1 MAVEVPVQRGPVIRT
16 PERRVRG
23 VRKALAVTAAA
34 TGLAVTGLL
43 GYEAIQP
50 KQQAPEPTPIAGGIG
65 MPTSTPT
72 PEIKIT
78 PSPEVSPSPSPEASP
93 SPVPSATPEATPV
106 PSIEKVKLAAEGLVT
121 RETKD
126 YLNVYD
132 GTVVAIERNPDG
144 TVKQFALTVA
154 GKKIVKVCSTK
165 YSFDHCTYTAT
176 TFWLNVAEPTMLGDI
191 NSQPAFKQ
199 IGQGPKD
206 ISPYIKIGET
216 IPEVQIGITRS
227 PDIPVWDK
235 LDILNIAS
243 LKKLNNS
250 VGEYYPRANKIF
262 TFNPTAIDV
271 QP

>member
-1 MAVEVPVQRGPVIRT
+1 MEIS
-16 PERRVRG
+16 RRNHTVRN
-23 VRKALAVTAAA
+23 LAIAGTLAAA
-34 TGLAVTGLL
+34 TGIAAFGASQLNKNEGTN
-43 GYEAIQP
+43 
-50 KQQAPEPTPIAGGIG
+50 PELTPPAGGIVEPSDSPI
-65 MPTSTPT
+65 PTPFSTENPVTLPSSPKVSPTPSPT
-72 PEIKIT
+72 PE
-78 PSPEVSPSPSPEASP
+78 VSP
-93 SPVPSATPEATPV
+93 SPVPSASPEATPV
-106 PSIEKVKLAAEGLVT
+106 PNIENVKLVSEGLIT
-121 RETKD
+121 RETPE
-126 YLNVYD
+126 LINVYD

-144 TVKQFALTVA
+144 TVKDFAVTVA

-165 YSFDHCTYTAT
+165 YSFDHCTYTAA
-176 TFWLNVAEPTMLGDI
+176 TFWLNIEEPTMLGDI

-262 TFNPTAIDV
+262 TFNPMVIFV